1 MGSRAGFYS
10 PRFPRARCASTIY
23 KKQLPAIR
31 INLYSIVY
39 TVENCPC
46 LFSINLYIVAL
57 ISERRAMAW
66 RIIKYTLVRIR
77 ESSAGY
83 TPTPSD
89 STKGLAL
96 FLFESRVS
104 ALNP

>member
-1 MGSRAGFYS
+1 MHCRELSLPFFYQ
-10 PRFPRARCASTIY
+10 FVDRCSYFGVTRNSVADY
-23 KKQLPAIR
+23 KI
-31 INLYSIVY
+31 
-39 TVENCPC
+39 
-46 LFSINLYIVAL
+46 
-57 ISERRAMAW
+57 
-66 RIIKYTLVRIR
+66 YTLVRIR

>member
-1 MGSRAGFYS
+1 
-10 PRFPRARCASTIY
+10 
-23 KKQLPAIR
+23 
-31 INLYSIVY
+31 
-39 TVENCPC
+39 
-46 LFSINLYIVAL
+46 
-57 ISERRAMAW
+57 MAW